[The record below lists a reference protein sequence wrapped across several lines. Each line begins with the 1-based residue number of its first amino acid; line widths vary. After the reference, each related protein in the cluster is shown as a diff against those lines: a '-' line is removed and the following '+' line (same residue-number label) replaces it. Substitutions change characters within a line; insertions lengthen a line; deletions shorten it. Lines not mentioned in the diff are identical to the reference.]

1 MNKAARIALMVFGL
15 LLLLVVG
22 YIGVMVISHGPPSY
36 NWSLVV
42 IYVGSAVV
50 AAFYCAWLLLFKI
63 IDTARKPI
71 DGPFGRTAPL
81 DEVWGRTKK

>member
-15 LLLLVVG
+15 LLLLGFAFYGAAMLSDGPASQHWWVVAI
-22 YIGVMVISHGPPSY
+22 YIA
-36 NWSLVV
+36 LE
-42 IYVGSAVV
+42 VV

-81 DEVWGRTKK
+81 DEVWRRTKK